1 MITRK
6 LRQMFLVLTVL
17 SILSIL
23 SINALAIDPGLP
35 FPDTSQASDQRAG
48 SVLLYNFY
56 ASSSINPTAENT
68 RLNITNTNSTTN
80 VYLHLFFIDGR
91 TCSVADSYLCL
102 SKSQTTSLLAS
113 DIDPDIMGYVIGI
126 AVDGDGVP
134 IKFNYLIGGE
144 YIKLMSGHT
153 ASLSAEAVPAIDLSS
168 VAVSPD
174 ATATIRFDDV
184 MYSGM
189 ARVLAVDSLASAKDG
204 NDTILI
210 INRVDGSLVTGA
222 TTIGPV
228 FGIMYDALEV
238 GVSYSFSPGLCQFK
252 SSLSDSFPRTTP
264 RYGSVISS
272 GNTGWTKFWGTSDK
286 ALMGAIIN
294 RNPTASPASFSNGHN
309 LHKLTMSKAGKYEI
323 PVFTAMCR

>member
-1 MITRK
+1 MITQK

-17 SILSIL
+17 TILSL
-23 SINALAIDPGLP
+23 KALAVDPGLP

-48 SVLLYNFY
+48 SVLLYNIY

-68 RLNITNTNSTTN
+68 RLNITNTNSTTG

-113 DIDPDIMGYVIGI
+113 DIDPDVVGYVIGI

-144 YIKLMSGHT
+144 YIKLISGHT

-168 VAVSPD
+168 VAVTPD
-174 ATATIRFDDV
+174 ATVTIKFDNV
-184 MYSGM
+184 MYSGL
-189 ARVLAVDSLASAKDG
+189 ARVLAVDSLTSARDG
-204 NDTILI
+204 NETILI
-210 INRVDGSLVTGA
+210 INRVEGSLLTGG
-222 TTIGPV
+222 TPIGPI

-238 GVSYSFSPGLCQFK
+238 GVSYSFSPSSCQLK
-252 SSLSDSFPRTTP
+252 ASYSDSFPRTTP
-264 RYGSVISS
+264 RYSSVISA

-294 RNPTASPASFSNGHN
+294 RNTTSSPSSFNNGHN
-309 LHKLTMSKAGKYEI
+309 LHKLTMSKTGKYEI
-323 PVFTAMCR
+323 PVFTAMCS